1 MNKKITLVITSCGR
15 FDLLKETLIS
25 FFKFNTY
32 PIEECII
39 IEDSGTVSTLDF
51 LKEFIPVPVKFI
63 INPINL
69 GQMKSIDLAYAEV
82 KTNYIFH
89 CEDDWEFF
97 KSGFIEESFKILEV
111 DPTVFTVWLRAH
123 NDTNKSPIEPTLY
136 TTETVSYYYIG
147 SVKHWHG
154 FTLNPGLR
162 KTEDCMKF
170 HPITE
175 LTPLVKKRHGLI
187 LAHELDLSE
196 YYYRAGYRGAIT
208 SDPAGYVRHIGW
220 DHHLPM
226 PWEKI

>member
-111 DPTVFTVWLRAH
+111 DPTVFTVWVRAH
-123 NDTNKSPIEPTLY
+123 NDTNK
-136 TTETVSYYYIG
+136 
-147 SVKHWHG
+147 
-154 FTLNPGLR
+154 
-162 KTEDCMKF
+162 
-170 HPITE
+170 
-175 LTPLVKKRHGLI
+175 
-187 LAHELDLSE
+187 
-196 YYYRAGYRGAIT
+196 
-208 SDPAGYVRHIGW
+208 
-220 DHHLPM
+220 
-226 PWEKI
+226 